1 MQLNEKLKTFSQ
13 IFTAVLQH
21 AIKLKYFEKKMS
33 PIAPVILKLLTLKDV
48 LTKMHK
54 RSYFG
59 KPFGSERV
67 NESQKLLISA
77 ESTLILLF
85 HHLQQTRVSC
95 FVRSD
100 ILGLLVN
107 TLTVNY
113 EYSRSNRDNLPLPTQ
128 MQLWEK
134 LDTFSKLLLNFLES
148 TLNFKHFEKRNKK
161 MNLIGQVS

>member
-59 KPFGSERV
+59 KSFGSERV

-85 HHLQQTRVSC
+85 HHLQQTRVRKNHFS
-95 FVRSD
+95 
-100 ILGLLVN
+100 
-107 TLTVNY
+107 
-113 EYSRSNRDNLPLPTQ
+113 
-128 MQLWEK
+128 
-134 LDTFSKLLLNFLES
+134 LD
-148 TLNFKHFEKRNKK
+148 
-161 MNLIGQVS
+161 LIF